1 MARFGF
7 EDQIYEN
14 DTTIKVLEK
23 TLLAEN
29 KRIND
34 AVNLA
39 KTCDAVLLVMG
50 GNELTC
56 REEWK
61 GHTGDFYDLD
71 LLGRQNDLA
80 KAIFEL
86 NKQTAVLPING
97 RPQSTNYLAEKAPAI
112 IEGWYLGQ

>member
-14 DTTIKVLEK
+14 DTTIKVHEK

-39 KTCDAVLLVMG
+39 KTCDAVLLVMA
-50 GNELTC
+50 GNELNS
-56 REEWK
+56 REE
-61 GHTGDFYDLD
+61 
-71 LLGRQNDLA
+71 
-80 KAIFEL
+80 
-86 NKQTAVLPING
+86 
-97 RPQSTNYLAEKAPAI
+97 
-112 IEGWYLGQ
+112 

>member
-14 DTTIKVLEK
+14 DTTIKVHEK

-39 KTCDAVLLVMG
+39 KTCDAVLLVMA
-50 GNELTC
+50 GNELNS

-61 GHTGDFYDLD
+61 GHTGDFTTLIY
-71 LLGRQNDLA
+71 
-80 KAIFEL
+80 
-86 NKQTAVLPING
+86 
-97 RPQSTNYLAEKAPAI
+97 
-112 IEGWYLGQ
+112 